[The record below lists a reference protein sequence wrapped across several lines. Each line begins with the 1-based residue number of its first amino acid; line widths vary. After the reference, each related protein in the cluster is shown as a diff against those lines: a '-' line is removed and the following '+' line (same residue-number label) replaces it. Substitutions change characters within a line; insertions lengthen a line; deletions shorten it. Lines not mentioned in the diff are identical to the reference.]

1 MQFDKFI
8 INFQSVYHASLCFT
22 KSMEL
27 FNDRDKCVPNSAQ
40 HYIKTDQKV
49 SKVLD
54 KIAESFQPPTCFKSG
69 SHPHSLSM
77 AAIEKY
83 DSYAHSQSGHI
94 LGCLT
99 ISTTILTVI
108 KTIQGC
114 QNTQVLCLYRG
125 EQLRQLMFP
134 TCNMYLE
141 NSISPCIIRTFRKG
155 KTIYPAC
162 KTALMQSLWRDL
174 ECNFLKNLKCIQ
186 MNPF

>member
-1 MQFDKFI
+1 M
-8 INFQSVYHASLCFT
+8 H
-22 KSMEL
+22 SM
-27 FNDRDKCVPNSAQ
+27 D
-40 HYIKTDQKV
+40 IKTDQKV

-108 KTIQGC
+108 KTIQGRFWVAK
-114 QNTQVLCLYRG
+114 TLQVLCLYRG

-134 TCNMYLE
+134 TCA
-141 NSISPCIIRTFRKG
+141 SS
-155 KTIYPAC
+155 
-162 KTALMQSLWRDL
+162 
-174 ECNFLKNLKCIQ
+174 
-186 MNPF
+186 